1 MTSRKYTLLLAG
13 PFWLAMALGL
23 VPGGCSRNEPPAA
36 TAEKPAAAATA
47 AAQSSQPAPEV
58 TPQPPPAEAPLTPEL
73 AARLVRPHSP
83 VLGPGRARVTIVEFL
98 DPACEACRA
107 YAPVVKQI
115 LFLYPDEVRLVVRY
129 ADFHPG
135 SDQAIRLLEAARRQ
149 GKFEQVLAALFDGQE
164 EWASHHSPDVEKAW
178 KIAGAN
184 GLKLAAARKDAASAE
199 STALLGQER
208 EDIVALQVTRTPTFY
223 VNGRLLT
230 NFGAEPLMALVSA
243 EVKAAK

>member
-1 MTSRKYTLLLAG
+1 
-13 PFWLAMALGL
+13 
-23 VPGGCSRNEPPAA
+23 
-36 TAEKPAAAATA
+36 
-47 AAQSSQPAPEV
+47 
-58 TPQPPPAEAPLTPEL
+58 
-73 AARLVRPHSP
+73 
-83 VLGPGRARVTIVEFL
+83 VTIVEFL

-129 ADFHPG
+129 ADFHQG

-164 EWASHHSPDVEKAW
+164 EWASHHSPDVGKAW
-178 KIAGAN
+178 NIAGAS
-184 GLKLAAARKDAASAE
+184 GLQLSAARRDAASAA
-199 STALLGQER
+199 STALLAQER

-230 NFGAEPLMALVSA
+230 DFGPEPLMALVAA

>member
-1 MTSRKYTLLLAG
+1 MSSRKCILTLAG
-13 PFWLAMALGL
+13 IFTATLMLGA
-23 VPGGCSRNEPPAA
+23 CSRSEPPAA
-36 TAEKPAAAATA
+36 TAQPATAEPATQPATDAPAPAAET
-47 AAQSSQPAPEV
+47 SQPAD
-58 TPQPPPAEAPLTPEL
+58 APLTPEL
-73 AARLVRPHSP
+73 AARLIRPHSP
-83 VLGPGRARVTIVEFL
+83 VLGPAGAPVTIVEFL

-149 GKFEQVLAALFDGQE
+149 GKFEQVMSALFDGQE

-178 KIAGAN
+178 TLAGAN

-199 STALLGQER
+199 ATALLRQER
-208 EDIVALQVTRTPTFY
+208 EDIIALQVTRTPTFY
-223 VNGRLLT
+223 VNGKLLT
-230 NFGAEPLMALVSA
+230 DFGAEQLMALVTA